1 MAYQSKYA
9 NGAAVDAALDLAMT
23 AVQPADVGTASSKNA
38 PASGDAGTD
47 EVVLGNDSRL
57 TDARTPIL
65 TTEQSAALNSG
76 ITSYDVN
83 QITKNKEAL
92 KHLVDDGP
100 KNRIKIGVSETEK
113 QGVTFTPN
121 GDGTITVNGT
131 NTGSGTMIAIFDLY
145 AQASSST
152 ANKQDPFIEQ
162 GSYILKGTGNSGIR
176 VQAYGYNDDLTLNVL
191 ANSSSDA
198 YFEVD
203 GTYQYYVF
211 RIWVGASAAF
221 DNFIL
226 RPMCCLQE
234 FYEVSTAF
242 KPYLPSN
249 SELYDMIKSLQ
260 T

>member
-1 MAYQSKYA
+1 
-9 NGAAVDAALDLAMT
+9 
-23 AVQPADVGTASSKNA
+23 
-38 PASGDAGTD
+38 
-47 EVVLGNDSRL
+47 
-57 TDARTPIL
+57 
-65 TTEQSAALNSG
+65 
-76 ITSYDVN
+76 
-83 QITKNKEAL
+83 
-92 KHLVDDGP
+92 
-100 KNRIKIGVSETEK
+100 
-113 QGVTFTPN
+113 
-121 GDGTITVNGT
+121 
-131 NTGSGTMIAIFDLY
+131 MIAIFDLY

-211 RIWVGASAAF
+211 RIWVGASASF

>member
-23 AVQPADVGTASSKNA
+23 AVQPADVGTASSKNT

-65 TTEQSAALNSG
+65 TTEQSAVLNSG

-131 NTGSGTMIAIFDLY
+131 STGSGTMIAIFDLY

-176 VQAYGYNDDLTLNVL
+176 VQVYGYNDDLTLNVL

-211 RIWVGASAAF
+211 RIWVGASASF

-249 SELYDMIKSLQ
+249 SELYDMIKDLQ
-260 T
+260 A